1 MIVHPVADVTVIVAA
16 YLWGSLSPAA
26 FIARR
31 ARGVDLSRYGSGN
44 VGASNL
50 GALLGGSWK
59 VVGFLAD
66 VLKGWAAPAAASLL
80 GFDTTVVALVGL
92 ATVAGHSWSI
102 WLGFRGGRGIAAAAG
117 VLCAWDVRFIA
128 IIPLVL
134 GVGWIT
140 GRAALTTIVIALLLG
155 PFAWLLSNPA
165 PIIVGGAVL
174 SLFIVLKRLEANRLP
189 LPRDPRDRRAVLWRR
204 LWSDRDLSGEHPW
217 EKRGTF

>member
-1 MIVHPVADVTVIVAA
+1 MSSVANMIVIVAA
-16 YLWGSLSPAA
+16 YPWGSLSPSA
-26 FIARR
+26 FMARR

-92 ATVAGHSWSI
+92 ATVVGHVWSI

-117 VLCAWDVRFIA
+117 VLCAWDVRYIVV
-128 IIPLVL
+128 IPLVL

-140 GRAALTTIVIALLLG
+140 GRSALTTMIVVFLLG
-155 PFAWLLSNPA
+155 PFAWLLGLPV
-165 PIIVGGAVL
+165 PIIVGSAVL
-174 SLFIVLKRLEANRLP
+174 SLLLAVKRLEANRLP
-189 LPRDPRDRRAVLWRR
+189 LPPDPRDRRAVLWRR
-204 LWSDRDLSGEHPW
+204 LWSDRDSAGGQSW

>member
-1 MIVHPVADVTVIVAA
+1 MIVHSVADVIVIVAA
-16 YLWGSLSPAA
+16 YLWGSLSPSA
-26 FIARR
+26 FVARR

-66 VLKGWAAPAAASLL
+66 VFKGWAAPAAASRL
-80 GFDTTVVALVGL
+80 GFDTTVVVLVGL
-92 ATVAGHSWSI
+92 ATVVGHSWSI
-102 WLGFRGGRGIAAAAG
+102 WLGFRGGRGIAAGAG
-117 VLCAWDVRFIA
+117 VLCAWDLRYIV

-140 GRAALTTIVIALLLG
+140 GRTALTTIIIVSLLG
-155 PFAWLLSNPA
+155 PFAWLLSMPV
-165 PIIVGGAVL
+165 PIIVGGFL
-174 SLFIVLKRLEANRLP
+174 LTLLIVVKRLEANRLP

-204 LWSDRDLSGEHPW
+204 LWSDRDRSGPW

>member
-1 MIVHPVADVTVIVAA
+1 MPPWVADVIVIVAA
-16 YLWGSLSPAA
+16 YLWGSLSPSA

-31 ARGVDLSRYGSGN
+31 ARGVDLRRYGSGN

-66 VLKGWAAPAAASLL
+66 VFKGWAAPAAVSGL
-80 GFDTTVVALVGL
+80 GFDTTIVVLVGL
-92 ATVAGHSWSI
+92 ATVVGHAWPI

-117 VLCAWDVRFIA
+117 MLSAWDLRYIVV
-128 IIPLVL
+128 IPLVL

-140 GRAALTTIVIALLLG
+140 GRAALTTIIIVLLLG
-155 PFAWLLSNPA
+155 PIAWLLGMPV
-165 PIIVGGAVL
+165 PIIAGSVAL
-174 SLFIVLKRLEANRLP
+174 SLLLAVKRLEANRLP
-189 LPRDPRDRRAVLWRR
+189 LPADPRDRRAVLWRR
-204 LWSDRDLSGEHPW
+204 LWSDRDLSSQHW

>member
-1 MIVHPVADVTVIVAA
+1 VAA
-16 YLWGSLSPAA
+16 YLWGSLSPSA

-31 ARGVDLSRYGSGN
+31 ARGVDLSRFGSGN

-66 VLKGWAAPAAASLL
+66 LFKGWAAPAAASGL
-80 GFDTTVVALVGL
+80 GFDTTIVVLVGL
-92 ATVAGHSWSI
+92 ATVVGHAWPI

-117 VLCAWDVRFIA
+117 MLSAWDLRYIVV
-128 IIPLVL
+128 IPLVL

-140 GRAALTTIVIALLLG
+140 GRAALTTIIIVLLLG
-155 PFAWLLSNPA
+155 PIAWLLGMPV
-165 PIIVGGAVL
+165 PIIAGSVAL
-174 SLFIVLKRLEANRLP
+174 SLLLAVKRLEANRLP
-189 LPRDPRDRRAVLWRR
+189 LPADPRDRRAVLWRR
-204 LWSDRDLSGEHPW
+204 LWSDRDLSSQHW

>member
-1 MIVHPVADVTVIVAA
+1 MSSVANVIVIVAA
-16 YLWGSLSPAA
+16 YPWGSLSPSA
-26 FIARR
+26 FIALR

-92 ATVAGHSWSI
+92 ATVVGHVWSI
-102 WLGFRGGRGIAAAAG
+102 WLGFRGGPGIAAAAG
-117 VLCAWDVRFIA
+117 GLCAGGGRA
-128 IIPLVL
+128 IVVIPVVP
-134 GVGWIT
+134 GGGGIT
-140 GRAALTTIVIALLLG
+140 GRSALTTMIVVFLLG
-155 PFAWLLSNPA
+155 PFAWLLGLPV
-165 PIIVGGAVL
+165 PIIVGSAVL
-174 SLFIVLKRLEANRLP
+174 SLLLAVKRLEANRLP
-189 LPRDPRDRRAVLWRR
+189 LPPDPRDRRAVLWRR
-204 LWSDRDLSGEHPW
+204 LWSDRDSAGGQSW

>member
-1 MIVHPVADVTVIVAA
+1 MSSVANVILIVAA
-16 YLWGSLSPAA
+16 YPWGSLSPSA

-50 GALLGGSWK
+50 GTLLGGSWK

-92 ATVAGHSWSI
+92 ATVVGHVWSI
-102 WLGFRGGRGIAAAAG
+102 WLGVRGGRGIAAAAG
-117 VLCAWDVRFIA
+117 VLCAWDVRYIVV
-128 IIPLVL
+128 IPLVL

-140 GRAALTTIVIALLLG
+140 GRSALTTMIVVFLLG
-155 PFAWLLSNPA
+155 PFAWLLGLPV
-165 PIIVGGAVL
+165 PIIVGSAVL
-174 SLFIVLKRLEANRLP
+174 SLLLAVKRLEANRLP
-189 LPRDPRDRRAVLWRR
+189 LPPDPRDRCAVLWRR
-204 LWSDRDLSGEHPW
+204 LWSDRDSAGGQSW